1 MGRIMILLLLIAAP
15 VWAADPDVTSGA
27 DQKKTTENTQEVTRE
42 KNISLERSASD
53 KTADAIEK
61 IKQRTFSTDYL
72 KEYTSRADTQGA
84 VVLIP
89 FITALERGELD
100 IGKHKVVDL
109 FRRCGLYTYPH
120 PIPSAL
126 FLSKGSFNFKNLY
139 GTPGVIT
146 EVAPGTPL
154 HISVSGADLYKYDPE
169 MERKP
174 QRFAPASEALRCYMG
189 YGYVMSETIKE
200 MAAESIGTKPQTNG
214 SAQTFFVMESLEK
227 LAARALVAVIADP
240 KTITTIDEMTK
251 QKLAGSCMLPT
262 IAALN
267 QGNFL
272 WSCGGIEIDPTT
284 GMAKQSGT
292 PYFGDNTFLGVSAV
306 FAQVDSVALTN
317 GLSRADME
325 RYSKVNELA
334 QAKSTRLSKRRGQAM
349 GTGTADT
356 VSAGSGVS
364 Q

>member
-1 MGRIMILLLLIAAP
+1 M
-15 VWAADPDVTSGA
+15 TSGA

-42 KNISLERSASD
+42 KAINLERSTSD
-53 KTADAIEK
+53 RTADAIEK
-61 IKQRTFSTDYL
+61 IKARTFSTDYL
-72 KEYTSRADTQGA
+72 KQYTSRADTQAA
-84 VVLIP
+84 VLLTP
-89 FITALERGELD
+89 FVTALERGELD

-126 FLSKGSFNFKNLY
+126 FLQSGPFNFRSVY
-139 GTPGVIT
+139 GTPGVAL
-146 EVAPGTPL
+146 EVPPGTPL
-154 HISVSGADLYKYDPE
+154 HVSVSGEKLYEYHPD
-169 MERKP
+169 MEKKP

-189 YGYVMSETIKE
+189 YSYVMSEAIKE
-200 MAAESIGTKPQTNG
+200 MAAESIGTKPQANG
-214 SAQTFFVMESLEK
+214 SAQAYFVMESLEW
-227 LAARALVAVIADP
+227 LAARALGAVIADP
-240 KTITTIDEMTK
+240 RTIINIDEMTK
-251 QKLAGSCMLPT
+251 QTLAGSCMLPT

-272 WSCGGIEIDPTT
+272 WSCGGVDIDPNK

-292 PYFGDNTFLGVSAV
+292 PYFGDNTFMGVSAV

-325 RYSKVNELA
+325 RYSKVSELA
-334 QAKSTRLSKRRGQAM
+334 QAKSTRLSKRRGQAT

-356 VSAGSGVS
+356 ISAGSGVS